1 MSMASTLSGIIL
13 GATVIGFEGRP
24 VGTVE
29 AVRPGVIRVAGHDLP
44 TAAIARVEAGRVHLF
59 LANSILR
66 APRERAQQGVR

>member
-1 MSMASTLSGIIL
+1 MSTASTFYGITL

-29 AVRPGVIRVAGHDLP
+29 AVRPGGIRVAGHDLP

-59 LANSILR
+59 LANAVLR
-66 APRERAQQGVR
+66 DRRDQAPCGVR